1 MKYPFGVPVGILL
14 AAGLIWPG
22 LAAAE
27 IPKKEDPAREAC
39 LRLVAEGRAAEA
51 LPACRESLGRSPS
64 RELRLAAARAE
75 LQEGDPETAVRL
87 MEGVLAEGGLSAEEK
102 VLYGRCL
109 LAVGR
114 NEDGE
119 AELREALK
127 ARPSAEG
134 WRALLDMRLNLQRTA
149 GAEGDLKEALE
160 AFPSDCG
167 LRASAAALYALL
179 GQDEEAARQ
188 AGRYEGLGC
197 PPFEWARRPGMLEKA
212 GLPAFRALLPPGEI
226 AKGLGNLG
234 DGEALF
240 RLQLLEKAMGPEAVD
255 PLVEDFL
262 KRADYALRLREAR
275 LLLRQGEKSLPALER
290 ILRQGDLVARK
301 ILLRQ
306 MVPAPDPL
314 RIPLLEWHLEREAAP
329 QNRALTALALGKAYE
344 KAGRRAEAEAVW
356 LSIPEE
362 DPLFPEARELLE
374 GKAAGER

>member
-14 AAGLIWPG
+14 SAGLIWPG
-22 LAAAE
+22 LAAAQA
-27 IPKKEDPAREAC
+27 PKPQDPACEAC

-51 LPACRESLGRSPS
+51 LPACREALGRSPS
-64 RELRLAAARAE
+64 RDLRLAAARAE

-87 MEGVLAEGGLSAEEK
+87 MEGLLAGGGLSAEEK

-119 AELREALK
+119 AELRGALR
-127 ARPSAEG
+127 ARPNAEG

-149 GAEGDLKEALE
+149 GAESDLRGALE
-160 AFPSDCG
+160 AFPGDCG

-179 GQDEEAARQ
+179 GQEEEAARQ
-188 AGRYEGLGC
+188 AGRCERLGC
-197 PPFEWARRPGMLEKA
+197 PPFEWVRRPGMLEKV
-212 GLPAFRALLPPGEI
+212 GLPAFRALLPPGKI

-234 DGEALF
+234 DKEALF
-240 RLQLLEKAMGPEAVD
+240 RLQLLEKAMGPEAVEA
-255 PLVEDFL
+255 LAEDFL
-262 KRADYALRLREAR
+262 KRADYALRLREAH
-275 LLLRQGEKSLPALER
+275 LLLSQGEKSLPALDR
-290 ILRQGDLVARK
+290 ILRGGDLMTRK

-306 MVPAPDPL
+306 MALAVDPL
-314 RIPLLEWHLEREAAP
+314 RIPLLESHLEREAAP

-356 LSIPEE
+356 RSIPEE

-374 GKAAGER
+374 GKAAGGR